1 MLTIQQIRILVQ
13 GLPSLKRILASMLSQ
28 RCQRGCASF
37 DKVRCYSLQSM
48 GQHTRVAVA
57 FAAVVVALAVSALC
71 ACSAAASAAPTSLA
85 CNSAISAASHTGASL
100 EDTNFGSSSV
110 PARPHGSKEPRVSGQ
125 HRLTQDPATTCT
137 GHVRAERDVAI
148 NGAVNT
154 SACLRFEEVNGKQR
168 LARACVRASGFSSL
182 PHLARSCLYPLCNP

>member
-1 MLTIQQIRILVQ
+1 
-13 GLPSLKRILASMLSQ
+13 MLSQ

-37 DKVRCYSLQSM
+37 AKCYTKVRCYSLQSM
-48 GQHTRVAVA
+48 GQHPRLAVA

-100 EDTNFGSSSV
+100 EDTHFGSSSV

-125 HRLTQDPATTCT
+125 HRLTQDPATTCS
-137 GHVRAERDVAI
+137 GHVRAEGDVAI

-154 SACLRFEEVNGKQR
+154 SACLRFEEVRGKQR